1 MVRADGG
8 AWGDQRELGIGSVAE
23 IVVRDERAQFATDG
37 KSGALE
43 ALGNNARAMA
53 PTEAERSSSLAAGRY
68 GAQFL
73 AGLRRNVEREAAR
86 GTAFLWMPVLIGAGS
101 LCYFSLPVEPPLYA
115 LVSGLAALAVARF
128 AARRHPLAAATLLAG
143 IVFLLGVAAGK
154 IETWRVN
161 TPMLGSP
168 VTTHITGRVA
178 AVEPRADGRVR
189 LTIAIETTKRPVL
202 RYPPA
207 RARLSARDVPH
218 GLQAGDGVS
227 GTVRLMPPSGPVRP
241 QAYDFSFESY
251 FDGIG
256 AVGFFLRDPQ
266 RAELATPLSLLDRMS
281 VWLQG
286 LREAFAMRLKARVA
300 GAEGEVAA
308 ALITGMRGGIPE
320 TVQEALRR
328 SGLAHVL
335 AISGLHMAL
344 VAVTVMGSIR
354 LGFAFF
360 PGFCARHP
368 VKKYAAASALA
379 VSFLYLFVSGAA
391 VAAQRSF
398 IMLAIMLVALLFD
411 RAALT
416 MRNLA
421 LAALVVLAV
430 APHEIVGPGFQ
441 MSFAATA
448 ALIAGYAMWN
458 TRRQRALSRRQP
470 VNAGQILPLKV
481 AHMVLFYMAGLLL
494 TSLIAGTATALY
506 GAWHFQRASPLALAA
521 NLAAMPLVSLVVMP
535 SAVVSVLAMPFNLDA
550 LPLAVMG
557 WGIAQ
562 VIAVAKWI
570 SAHTPFDATGLLPL
584 SATLLLTGA
593 LVLVTM
599 VTSRL
604 RLLALPLLAGGL
616 LLLVVRDLPD
626 ALISEDARLVGVR
639 TADGML
645 GVNRN
650 RPSAFTTQNWLRALQ
665 SPAIRKPDRA
675 AKNFPALPEAG
686 GGFVCDGSVCLAR
699 EAGGGMIAH
708 VAGPLGDAASRP
720 DWSRLC
726 TMAQLLV
733 IEDASWKNPCPNRN
747 VTVVTGRN
755 LARHGSAAAR
765 FIPASRDGPARVLL
779 DFAVR
784 EPYRPW
790 HAQRRFSR
798 EARGLAPRRSTRR

>member
-1 MVRADGG
+1 MVCADGWSLG
-8 AWGDQRELGIGSVAE
+8 AIIGGVSE
-23 IVVRDERAQFATDG
+23 TVVRDERAQFATDE
-37 KSGALE
+37 KSGVPETFAD
-43 ALGNNARAMA
+43 NAAIA
-53 PTEAERSSSLAAGRY
+53 VAHSDDRSSHLVPGRY
-68 GAQFL
+68 GARAL
-73 AGLRRNVEREAAR
+73 AVLRRNVEREAAR
-86 GTAFLWMPVLIGAGS
+86 GTGFLWIPVLIGAGA
-101 LCYFSLPVEPPLYA
+101 LCYFSLPVEPPFYA
-115 LVSGLAALAVARF
+115 LSSGLAVLVAARF
-128 AARRHPLAAATLLAG
+128 AAGRHPLVAAILLAG
-143 IVFLLGVAAGK
+143 IVFLLGVVAGK
-154 IETWRVN
+154 VETWRFS
-161 TPMLGSP
+161 TPMLGSA
-168 VTTHITGRVA
+168 VSTQITGRVVA
-178 AVEPRADGRVR
+178 IEPRADGRVR
-189 LTIAIETTKRPVL
+189 LTITLETTAHPTL
-202 RYPPA
+202 RYPPK
-207 RARLSARDVPH
+207 RARLSARTIPDR
-218 GLQAGDGVS
+218 LRAGDGVS

-256 AVGFFLRDPQ
+256 AVGFFLRGPQ
-266 RAELATPLSLLDRMS
+266 QTELATPPSLRERMA

-286 LREAFAMRLKARVA
+286 FREMFATRLKTRVT

-441 MSFAATA
+441 MSFVATA

-458 TRRQRALSRRQP
+458 ARRQRALSRKP
-470 VNAGQILPLKV
+470 VNGAQTLPMKIV
-481 AHMVLFYMAGLLL
+481 QTVLFYVAGLLL

-562 VIAVAKWI
+562 VIAVADWF
-570 SAHTPFDATGLLPL
+570 SARTPFDATGLLPL
-584 SATLLLTGA
+584 PATLLLTGA
-593 LVLVTM
+593 LVLATM

-604 RLLALPLLAGGL
+604 RLLALPLLASGV

-639 TADGML
+639 VADGML
-645 GVNRN
+645 GVNRD
-650 RPSAFTTQNWLRALQ
+650 RPSGFTTQNWLRALRSQ
-665 SPAIRKPDRA
+665 TVRKPDRVS
-675 AKNFPALPEAG
+675 KGLPALPEAG
-686 GGFVCDGSVCLAR
+686 AGFICEGPVCLAR
-699 EAGGGMIAH
+699 DPSGGVIAH
-708 VAGPLGDAASRP
+708 VAGPLKGVGSGP
-720 DWSRLC
+720 NWNRLC
-726 TMAQLLV
+726 AIAQLLV
-733 IEDASWKNPCPNRN
+733 IEDASRRNPCPERK
-747 VTVVTGRN
+747 VTVVTGRD
-755 LARHGSAAAR
+755 LARHGSAAVW
-765 FIPASRDGPARVLL
+765 FSSEGPDDPVKVLI
-779 DFAVR
+779 DFAVH

-790 HAQRRFSR
+790 HAQRQFSR
-798 EARGLAPRRSTRR
+798 EARGLAPRRSAAR